1 MDLRLVL
8 TKIFFL
14 LEPLIAFFTLE
25 GFFKLFKEALPAL
38 FGRINDPVLFI
49 RINHDTEHRTFL
61 FIYFED
67 DYSIT

>member
-1 MDLRLVL
+1 MNFRFVFAQVL
-8 TKIFFL
+8 FL

-25 GFFKLFKEALPAL
+25 GFFKLFKKALPAL
-38 FGRINDPVLFI
+38 FGRINNPVLLI